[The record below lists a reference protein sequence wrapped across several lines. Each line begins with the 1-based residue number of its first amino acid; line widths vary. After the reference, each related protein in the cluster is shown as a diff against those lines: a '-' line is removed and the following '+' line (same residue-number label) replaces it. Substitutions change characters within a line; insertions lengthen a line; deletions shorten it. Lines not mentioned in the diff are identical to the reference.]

1 MVAYLSSKGA
11 QTRDKG
17 RSMGAVVMARE
28 RARKTPAATAR
39 CDFLELGRSQP
50 AALDPAGVAGAVGL
64 NPGITIDH

>member
-1 MVAYLSSKGA
+1 
-11 QTRDKG
+11 
-17 RSMGAVVMARE
+17 MGAVVMARE

-39 CDFLELGRSQP
+39 CDFLELGRSRP